1 MKILERRNQTLQ
13 LLAAET
19 LDLLV
24 IGGGIVGAGIARDA
38 AMRGLKVGLVE
49 QHDFAFGT
57 SSRSSRLLHGGMRY
71 LAQGRL
77 GLVREASVEKR
88 IIHHIAPHLAEP
100 LPFIFPTYRGN
111 KHWVLWQLK
120 IGVKIYD
127 LLCGGRNLG
136 RSTWLNK
143 AEALQKVPGLAETNL
158 KGAVRYYD
166 GFTNDARLVLDTLRS
181 AARSGAT
188 VVNYCRFVNLVGQC
202 FQPVP
207 LDRQDACSTIG
218 NLWKCEVEDRL
229 EKKTFQ
235 MRAHTVVNA
244 TGPWADGL
252 PHSRV
257 KLRITKG
264 IHLVVARNKV
274 PVPDTVVMTEG
285 QRILFAI
292 PWGERTI
299 LGTTDTDYNGPLDS
313 VTADAADIG
322 YVLQVTNQFFP
333 DAKLSGGD
341 VISTWA
347 GLRPLIA
354 NPDGT
359 PSDISRS
366 HEIRNPEPGWWDVAG
381 GKLTTYRLMAE
392 QMVDRIV
399 ESLKR
404 DVPSEPGRRGDNEA
418 QTEKDLESPHV
429 VSYGFESGSRWNELK
444 RELLPCRTA
453 EEPLLPPGEATGV
466 SGILPPD
473 FSRRAVE
480 HYCAN
485 EWAVHLDDV
494 MVRRTSWHY
503 YHRDAAQK
511 AGRVA
516 DWMGELLGWSDAT
529 RAAELTRY
537 AQVTNW
543 GRSDAPSPT
552 AVASAA

>member
-1 MKILERRNQTLQ
+1 LRSFLRSW
-13 LLAAET
+13 
-19 LDLLV
+19 
-24 IGGGIVGAGIARDA
+24 
-38 AMRGLKVGLVE
+38 
-49 QHDFAFGT
+49 FFGFG
-57 SSRSSRLLHGGMRY
+57 H
-71 LAQGRL
+71 A
-77 GLVREASVEKR
+77 
-88 IIHHIAPHLAEP
+88 
-100 LPFIFPTYRGN
+100 
-111 KHWVLWQLK
+111 
-120 IGVKIYD
+120 
-127 LLCGGRNLG
+127 GGRNLG
-136 RSTWLNK
+136 KSAWLNK
-143 AEALQKVPGLAETNL
+143 TEALEKVPGLAENNL
-158 KGAVRYYD
+158 NGAVRYYD
-166 GFTNDARLVLDTLRS
+166 GFTNDARLVFDTLRS
-181 AARSGAT
+181 AARRGAI
-188 VVNYCRFVNLVGQC
+188 VVNYCRFKNANRAVKLSDEVGRVTPC
-202 FQPVP
+202 APVP
-207 LDRQDACSTIG
+207 DQLKSGAHGVTRPTS
-218 NLWKCEVEDRL
+218 WECEIEDRL
-229 EKKTFQ
+229 TQKTFTIG
-235 MRAHTVVNA
+235 AHTVVNA

-285 QRILFAI
+285 ERILFAI

-366 HEIRNPEPGWWDVAG
+366 HEIRKPEPGWWDVAG

-392 QMVDRIV
+392 QTVDQIV

-404 DVPSEPGRRGDNEA
+404 DVPSEPGRSGDNEA

-429 VSYGFESGSRWNELK
+429 FSCGFESGSRLNELK

-537 AQVTNW
+537 AQVTNC